1 MIPTAFVAF
10 GCLPSRPLIAA
21 NFVGFG
27 IRVEQCHEDHTVSNA
42 DLGIDVTLIPGDD
55 KGVTEWTPDKV
66 GAFVFDC
73 TIHPGTHGKFT
84 VAVEAA

>member
-1 MIPTAFVAF
+1 MT
-10 GCLPSRPLIAA
+10 RPLDASKLKR
-21 NFVGFG
+21 FG
-27 IRVEQCHEDHTVSNA
+27 RSESTDDHTVSNA

-66 GAFVFDC
+66 GTFVFDC

-84 VAVEAA
+84 VVVEAA